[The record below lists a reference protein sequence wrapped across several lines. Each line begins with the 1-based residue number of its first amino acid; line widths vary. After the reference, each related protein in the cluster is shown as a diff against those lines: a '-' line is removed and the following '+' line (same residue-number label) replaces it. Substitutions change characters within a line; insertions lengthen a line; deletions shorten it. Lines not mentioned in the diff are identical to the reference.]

1 MRGGLGMR
9 LKTAGQRLDILT
21 VVLILIFMALAS
33 RLGYLQVVKG
43 REYQRLA
50 EGNRTR
56 RVNVAAPRGDFYDR
70 NGVAMVSNRPAF
82 VVSFLPGNNP
92 APPDVIKK
100 TAAILGMDAKEI
112 EERIAKRKSGFEPV
126 RLKID
131 VGQQIVA
138 SIEERRSELPG
149 VVVEIL
155 PVRNYIHQQ
164 LGVHVFGY
172 VSEITEDELAAMGEL
187 GYRGSDLIGQ
197 SGLERKYER
206 YIRGLD
212 GGSQIEVDVAGRM
225 VQVLSRKEPVPGNN
239 LVLTIDY
246 RLQKVAEQALD
257 EQLKYLQQQGGRRKA
272 QAGAVVV
279 LNPKNGEVLAM
290 VSRPAFDP
298 NHFIGGISVKNWKA
312 INENPFFPMAN
323 RAIAGEYPPG
333 STFKIVTGT
342 AALEMKKVTPDERI
356 FDSGQHWLV
365 PKGNAAGEALGWIN
379 FHQALSMSDN
389 VYFYELGNRLGID
402 ALERYARMFGLGTY
416 TGIDLPGESDGLVAN
431 RKYKELNYKED
442 WYLAE
447 TFDAA
452 IGQGFQLA
460 TPLQMAVLMSEI
472 ANGGRRWR
480 PHVVGKILS
489 SRGELVQAAKPEETG
504 RIEISPETL
513 KLVRDGLRGVSEA
526 GGTGAGVFANF
537 PVPVAGKTGTAENPH
552 GDDHGWFVAY
562 GPFDDPRITVA
573 VIIEQGG
580 YGSIS
585 AGPIARKILETAFNL
600 KPSTVEPMKKA
611 LPGRAL

>member
-1 MRGGLGMR
+1 MR

-21 VVLILIFMALAS
+21 VLLVLIFVALVS
-33 RLGYLQVVKG
+33 RLTYLQVVKG
-43 REYQRLA
+43 PEYQRLA

-56 RVNVAAPRGDFYDR
+56 QVTVVAPRGDFFDR
-70 NGVAMVSNRPAF
+70 NGVVLVASRPGF
-82 VVSFLPGNNP
+82 VVSIVPGNKP
-92 APPDVIKK
+92 VPSAVITQ

-112 EERIAKRKSGFEPV
+112 VDRLARSKSAFEPV

-131 VGQQIVA
+131 VGQHIVA
-138 SIEERRSELPG
+138 AIEERRAELPG

-155 PVRNYIHQQ
+155 PVRSYVHNQM
-164 LGVHVFGY
+164 GVHVFGY
-172 VSEITEDELAAMGEL
+172 VSEISETELASMGDR
-187 GYRGSDLIGQ
+187 GYRAGDLIGQ
-197 SGLERKYER
+197 SGLERKYDSF
-206 YIRGLD
+206 IKGID

-225 VQVLSRKEPVPGNN
+225 VQVLAKKEPVPGNN

-246 RLQKVAEQALD
+246 RLQKVAEEALD
-257 EQLKYLQQQGGRRKA
+257 EQLRYLQQQGGRRNAK
-272 QAGAVVV
+272 AGAVVV

-290 VSRPAFDP
+290 ASRPAFDP
-298 NHFIGGISVKNWKA
+298 NQFIGGISTQNWKA
-312 INENPFFPMAN
+312 INENPFHPMDN

-342 AALEMKKVTPDERI
+342 AALELKKVTANELI

-365 PKGNAAGEALGWIN
+365 PKVNAAGEALGWIN

-402 ALERYARMFGLGTY
+402 ALERYARMFGLGSY

-460 TPLQMAVLMSEI
+460 TPLQIAVLMSEI

-480 PHVVGKILS
+480 PHVVRKILS
-489 SRGELVQAAKPEETG
+489 PRGELVKAMPIEEVG
-504 RIEISPETL
+504 RIDISPESL

-580 YGSIS
+580 FGSSS

-600 KPSTVEPMKKA
+600 KPAAVEAVRQPMPGTA
-611 LPGRAL
+611 L

>member
-1 MRGGLGMR
+1 MR

-21 VVLILIFMALAS
+21 VLLVLIFVALVS
-33 RLGYLQVVKG
+33 RLTYLQVVKG
-43 REYQRLA
+43 PEYQRLA

-56 RVNVAAPRGDFYDR
+56 QVNVVAPRGDFFDR
-70 NGVAMVSNRPAF
+70 NGVVLVASRPGF
-82 VVSFLPGNNP
+82 VVSIVPGNKP
-92 APPDVIKK
+92 VPSAVITQ

-112 EERIAKRKSGFEPV
+112 VDRLARSKSAFEPV

-131 VGQQIVA
+131 VGQHIVA
-138 SIEERRSELPG
+138 AIEERRAELPG

-155 PVRNYIHQQ
+155 PVRSYVHNQM
-164 LGVHVFGY
+164 GVHVFGY
-172 VSEITEDELAAMGEL
+172 VSEISETELASMGDQ
-187 GYRGSDLIGQ
+187 GYRAGDLIGQ
-197 SGLERKYER
+197 SGLERKYDSF
-206 YIRGLD
+206 IKGID

-225 VQVLSRKEPVPGNN
+225 VQVLAKKEPIPGNN

-246 RLQKVAEQALD
+246 RLQKVAEEALD
-257 EQLKYLQQQGGRRKA
+257 EQLRYLQQQGGRRNAK
-272 QAGAVVV
+272 AGAVVV
-279 LNPKNGEVLAM
+279 LNPQNGEVLAM
-290 VSRPAFDP
+290 ASRPAFDP
-298 NHFIGGISVKNWKA
+298 NQFIGGISTQNWKA
-312 INENPFFPMAN
+312 INENPFHPMDN

-342 AALEMKKVTPDERI
+342 AALELKKVTANELI

-365 PKGNAAGEALGWIN
+365 PKVNAAGEALGWIN

-402 ALERYARMFGLGTY
+402 ALERYARMFGLGSY

-480 PHVVGKILS
+480 PHIVGKVLS
-489 SRGELVQAAKPEETG
+489 SKGELVKAMPVEEVG
-504 RIEISPETL
+504 RIDISPETL

-562 GPFDDPRITVA
+562 GPFDDPRLTVA

-580 YGSIS
+580 YGSSS

-600 KPSTVEPMKKA
+600 KPALVEAVRKPIPGTA
-611 LPGRAL
+611 L

>member
-1 MRGGLGMR
+1 MR

-21 VVLILIFMALAS
+21 VILVLIFVALVS
-33 RLGYLQVVKG
+33 RLAYLQVVRG
-43 REYQRLA
+43 PEYQRLA

-56 RVNVAAPRGDFYDR
+56 QVNVVAPRGDFFDR
-70 NGVAMVSNRPAF
+70 NGVVMVTSRPGF
-82 VVSFLPGNNP
+82 VVSIVPGNKPISP
-92 APPDVIKK
+92 AVIVQ
-100 TAAILGMDAKEI
+100 TAAILGMDPQEI
-112 EERIAKRKSGFEPV
+112 IDKLSKSKTGFEPV

-131 VGQQIVA
+131 VGQNIVA
-138 SIEERRSELPG
+138 AIEERRSELPG

-155 PVRNYIHQQ
+155 PVRNYVHNQM
-164 LGVHVFGY
+164 GVHLFGY
-172 VSEITEDELAAMGEL
+172 VSEISEPELATMGDK
-187 GYRGSDLIGQ
+187 GYRAGDLIGQ
-197 SGLERKYER
+197 SGLESKYDPF
-206 YIRGLD
+206 IKGTD
-212 GGSQIEVDVAGRM
+212 GGSLIEVDVAGRM
-225 VQVLSRKEPVPGNN
+225 VQVLSKKEPIPGNN
-239 LVLTIDY
+239 IVLTIDY
-246 RLQKVAEQALD
+246 RLQKAAEEALD
-257 EQLKYLQQQGGRRKA
+257 EQLKYLQQQGGRRNAK
-272 QAGAVVV
+272 AGAVVV

-290 VSRPAFDP
+290 ASRPAFDP
-298 NHFIGGISVKNWKA
+298 NQFIGGISTKNWKA
-312 INENPFFPMAN
+312 INDNPFHPMDN

-333 STFKIVTGT
+333 STFKIVTGS
-342 AALEMKKVTPDERI
+342 AALELKKVTAEEQI

-389 VYFYELGNRLGID
+389 VYFYEMGNRLGID
-402 ALERYARMFGLGTY
+402 ALEKYARMFGLGSY

-460 TPLQMAVLMSEI
+460 TPLQMAVLMSEV
-472 ANGGRRWR
+472 ANGGHRWR

-489 SRGELVQAAKPEETG
+489 SKGELLKQAPIEETG
-504 RIEISPETL
+504 HIDISPETL

-580 YGSIS
+580 YGSTA

-600 KPSTVEPMKKA
+600 KPAAVEAARRLTPGTA
-611 LPGRAL
+611 L

>member
-1 MRGGLGMR
+1 MR
-9 LKTAGQRLDILT
+9 LKTAGQRLEILT
-21 VVLILIFMALAS
+21 VVLVLIFVALVS
-33 RLGYLQVVKG
+33 RLAYLQVVRG
-43 REYQRLA
+43 PEYQRLA

-56 RVNVAAPRGDFYDR
+56 QVNVVAPRGDFFDR
-70 NGVAMVSNRPAF
+70 NGVVMVTSRPGF
-82 VVSFLPGNNP
+82 VVSIVPGNKPISP
-92 APPDVIKK
+92 AVITQ
-100 TAAILGMDAKEI
+100 TAAILGLDRQEI
-112 EERIAKRKSGFEPV
+112 IDKLSKSKTGFEPV

-131 VGQQIVA
+131 VGQNIVA
-138 SIEERRSELPG
+138 AIEERRSELPG

-155 PVRNYIHQQ
+155 PVRNYVHNQM
-164 LGVHVFGY
+164 GVHVFGY
-172 VSEITEDELAAMGEL
+172 VSEISEPELATMGDK
-187 GYRGSDLIGQ
+187 GYRAGDLIGQ
-197 SGLERKYER
+197 SGLENKYDPF
-206 YIRGLD
+206 IKGTD
-212 GGSQIEVDVAGRM
+212 GGSLIEVDVAGRM
-225 VQVLSRKEPVPGNN
+225 VQVLSKKEPIPGNN
-239 LVLTIDY
+239 IVLTIDY
-246 RLQKVAEQALD
+246 RLQKAAEEALD
-257 EQLKYLQQQGGRRKA
+257 EQLKFLQQQGGRRNAK
-272 QAGAVVV
+272 AGAVVV

-298 NHFIGGISVKNWKA
+298 NQFIGGISTKNWKA
-312 INENPFFPMAN
+312 INDNPFHPMDN

-333 STFKIVTGT
+333 STFKIVTGS
-342 AALEMKKVTPDERI
+342 AALELKKVSANEQI

-389 VYFYELGNRLGID
+389 VYFYEMGNRLGID
-402 ALERYARMFGLGTY
+402 ALEKYARLFGLGSY

-460 TPLQMAVLMSEI
+460 TPLQMAVLMSEV
-472 ANGGRRWR
+472 ANGGHRWR

-489 SRGELVQAAKPEETG
+489 SKGELLKQAPIEETG
-504 RIEISPETL
+504 HIDISPETL

-580 YGSIS
+580 YGSS
-585 AGPIARKILETAFNL
+585 AAGPIARKILETAFNL
-600 KPSTVEPMKKA
+600 KPAAVEAARRLTPGTA
-611 LPGRAL
+611 L

>member
-1 MRGGLGMR
+1 MRMKMKM
-9 LKTAGQRLDILT
+9 KTAGERLHILSIIL
-21 VVLILIFMALAS
+21 VLIFMTLVS

-43 REYQRLA
+43 SEYQKLA

-56 RVNVAAPRGDFYDR
+56 HVNVVAPRGEFYDR
-70 NGVAMVSNRPAF
+70 NGVVMVTSRPGF
-82 VVSFLPGNNP
+82 VVSIVPGNKP
-92 APPDVIKK
+92 TPPSVIAQ
-100 TAAILGMDAKEI
+100 TAAILGMTPREI
-112 EERIAKRKSGFEPV
+112 EDRLSKSKTGFEPV

-131 VGQQIVA
+131 VGAQVVA
-138 SIEERRSELPG
+138 AIEERKAELPG

-155 PVRNYIHQQ
+155 PVRNYVHNQM
-164 LGVHVFGY
+164 GVHVFGY
-172 VSEITEDELAAMGEL
+172 VSEISEQELASLGDK
-187 GYRGSDLIGQ
+187 GYRAGDLLGQ
-197 SGLERKYER
+197 SGLERKYEN
-206 YIRGLD
+206 YIRGTD

-225 VQVLSRKEPVPGNN
+225 VQVLAKKDPVPGNN
-239 LVLTIDY
+239 IVLTIDY
-246 RLQKVAEQALD
+246 RLQKAAEEALD
-257 EQLKYLQQQGGRRKA
+257 EQLRYLQQQGGRRRA

-279 LNPKNGEVLAM
+279 LNPRNGEVLAM
-290 VSRPAFDP
+290 ASRPAFDP
-298 NHFIGGISVKNWKA
+298 NQFIGGISTKNWQA
-312 INENPFFPMAN
+312 INENPFHPMDN

-333 STFKIVTGT
+333 STFKIITGT
-342 AALEMKKVTPDERI
+342 AALESKKVTPEERI

-402 ALERYARMFGLGTY
+402 ALERYARLFGMGAF

-460 TPLQMAVLMSEI
+460 TPLQVAVLMSEI
-472 ANGGRRWR
+472 ANGGHRWR
-480 PHVVGKILS
+480 PHVVRKVLS
-489 SRGELVQAAKPEETG
+489 PRGELVATTPIEETG
-504 RIEISPETL
+504 RIDISPETL
-513 KLVRDGLRGVSEA
+513 QLVRNGLRGVSEA

-562 GPFDDPRITVA
+562 GPFNDPRITVA

-580 YGSIS
+580 YGSSS
-585 AGPIARKILETAFNL
+585 AGPVARKILETAFNL
-600 KPSTVEPMKKA
+600 KPAVVEAVRKP
-611 LPGRAL
+611 LPGSAL

>member
-1 MRGGLGMR
+1 MR

-21 VVLILIFMALAS
+21 VILVLIFVALVS
-33 RLGYLQVVKG
+33 RLAYLQVVRG
-43 REYQRLA
+43 PEYQRLA

-56 RVNVAAPRGDFYDR
+56 QVNVVAPRGDFFDR
-70 NGVAMVSNRPAF
+70 NGVVMVTSRPGF
-82 VVSFLPGNNP
+82 VVSIVPGNKPTSP
-92 APPDVIKK
+92 AVITQ
-100 TAAILGMDAKEI
+100 TAAILGLDPQEI
-112 EERIAKRKSGFEPV
+112 IDKLSKSKTGFEPV

-131 VGQQIVA
+131 VGQNIVA
-138 SIEERRSELPG
+138 AIEERRSELPG

-155 PVRNYIHQQ
+155 PVRNYVHNQM
-164 LGVHVFGY
+164 GVHLFGY
-172 VSEITEDELAAMGEL
+172 VSEISEPELATMGDK
-187 GYRGSDLIGQ
+187 GYRAGDLIGQ
-197 SGLERKYER
+197 SGLESKYDPF
-206 YIRGLD
+206 IKGTD
-212 GGSQIEVDVAGRM
+212 GGSLIEVDVAGRM
-225 VQVLSRKEPVPGNN
+225 VQVLSKKEPIPGNN
-239 LVLTIDY
+239 IVLTIDY
-246 RLQKVAEQALD
+246 RLQKAAEEALD
-257 EQLKYLQQQGGRRKA
+257 EQLKFLQQQGGRRNAK
-272 QAGAVVV
+272 AGAVVV

-290 VSRPAFDP
+290 ASRPAFDP
-298 NHFIGGISVKNWKA
+298 NQFIGGISTKNWKA
-312 INENPFFPMAN
+312 INDNPFHPMDN

-333 STFKIVTGT
+333 STFKIVTGS
-342 AALEMKKVTPDERI
+342 AALELKKVTAEEQI

-389 VYFYELGNRLGID
+389 VYFYEMGNRLGID
-402 ALERYARMFGLGTY
+402 ALEKYARMFGLGSY

-460 TPLQMAVLMSEI
+460 TPLQMAVLMSEV
-472 ANGGRRWR
+472 ANGGHRWR

-489 SRGELVQAAKPEETG
+489 SKGELLKQAPIEETG
-504 RIEISPETL
+504 HIDISPETL

-580 YGSIS
+580 YGSTA

-600 KPSTVEPMKKA
+600 KPAAVEAARRLTPGTA
-611 LPGRAL
+611 L

>member
-1 MRGGLGMR
+1 MR
-9 LKTAGQRLDILT
+9 LKTASQRLDILT
-21 VVLILIFMALAS
+21 VVLVLIFVALIS

-43 REYQRLA
+43 PEYQRLA

-56 RVNVAAPRGDFYDR
+56 QVNVVATRGDFYDR
-70 NGVAMVSNRPAF
+70 NGVMMVSSRPGFA
-82 VVSFLPGNNP
+82 VSILPGNKP
-92 APPDVIKK
+92 TPQAVIAQ
-100 TAAILGMDAKEI
+100 TAAILGMTPQEI
-112 EERIAKRKSGFEPV
+112 VEKLSKSKTAFEPV

-131 VGQQIVA
+131 VGQHIVA
-138 SIEERRSELPG
+138 AIEERRSDLPG

-155 PVRNYIHQQ
+155 PVRNYIHNQM
-164 LGVHVFGY
+164 GVHVFGY
-172 VSEITEDELAAMGEL
+172 VSEISETELVSMGDQ
-187 GYRGSDLIGQ
+187 GYRASDLIGQ
-197 SGLERKYER
+197 SGLERKYDR
-206 YIRGLD
+206 FIKGTD

-225 VQVLSRKEPVPGNN
+225 VQVLAKKEPIPGNN

-246 RLQKVAEQALD
+246 RLQKVAEEALD
-257 EQLKYLQQQGGRRKA
+257 EQLQYLQRQGGRRGA

-279 LNPKNGEVLAM
+279 LNPQNGEVLAM

-298 NHFIGGISVKNWKA
+298 NQFIGGISTKNWKA
-312 INENPFFPMAN
+312 INENPFHPMDN

-342 AALEMKKVTPDERI
+342 AALELKKVRPDELI

-365 PKGNAAGEALGWIN
+365 PKTNAAGEALGWIN

-389 VYFYELGNRLGID
+389 VYFYEMGNRLGID
-402 ALERYARMFGLGTY
+402 ALERYARMFGLGSFTE
-416 TGIDLPGESDGLVAN
+416 IDLPGESDGLVAN
-431 RKYKELNYKED
+431 RRYKELNYKED

-460 TPLQMAVLMSEI
+460 TPLQMAVLVSEI
-472 ANGGRRWR
+472 ANGGHRWR
-480 PHVVGKILS
+480 PHVVRKILS
-489 SRGELVQAAKPEETG
+489 PRGELVKAMPIEEVG
-504 RIEISPETL
+504 RIDISPESL

-580 YGSIS
+580 FGSSS

-600 KPSTVEPMKKA
+600 KPAAVEAVRQPMPGTA
-611 LPGRAL
+611 L

>member
-1 MRGGLGMR
+1 MR

-21 VVLILIFMALAS
+21 VLLVLIFVALVS
-33 RLGYLQVVKG
+33 RLTYLQVVKG
-43 REYQRLA
+43 PEYQRLA

-56 RVNVAAPRGDFYDR
+56 QVNVVAPRGDFFDR
-70 NGVAMVSNRPAF
+70 NGVVLVASRPGF
-82 VVSFLPGNNP
+82 VVSIVPGNKP
-92 APPDVIKK
+92 VPSAVITQ

-112 EERIAKRKSGFEPV
+112 VDRLARSKSAFEPV

-131 VGQQIVA
+131 VGQHIVA
-138 SIEERRSELPG
+138 AIEERRAELPG

-155 PVRNYIHQQ
+155 PVRSYVHNQM
-164 LGVHVFGY
+164 GGHVFGY
-172 VSEITEDELAAMGEL
+172 VSEISEIELASMGDQ
-187 GYRGSDLIGQ
+187 GYRAGALVGQ
-197 SGLERKYER
+197 SGLERKYDSF
-206 YIRGLD
+206 IKGID

-225 VQVLSRKEPVPGNN
+225 VQVLAKKEPIPGNN

-246 RLQKVAEQALD
+246 RLQKVAEEALD
-257 EQLKYLQQQGGRRKA
+257 EQLRYLQQQGGRRNAK
-272 QAGAVVV
+272 AGAVVV
-279 LNPKNGEVLAM
+279 LNPQNGEVLAM
-290 VSRPAFDP
+290 ASRPAFDP
-298 NHFIGGISVKNWKA
+298 NQFIGGISTQNWKA
-312 INENPFFPMAN
+312 INENPFHPMDN

-342 AALEMKKVTPDERI
+342 AALELKKVTANELI

-365 PKGNAAGEALGWIN
+365 PKVNAAGEALGWIN

-402 ALERYARMFGLGTY
+402 ALERYARMFGLGSY

-460 TPLQMAVLMSEI
+460 TPLQIAVLMSEI

-480 PHVVGKILS
+480 PHIVGKVLS
-489 SRGELVQAAKPEETG
+489 SKGELVKAMPVEEVG
-504 RIEISPETL
+504 RIDISPETL

-562 GPFDDPRITVA
+562 GPFDDPRLTVA

-580 YGSIS
+580 YGSSS

-600 KPSTVEPMKKA
+600 KPALVEAVRKPIPGTA
-611 LPGRAL
+611 L

>member
-1 MRGGLGMR
+1 MR

-21 VVLILIFMALAS
+21 VVLVLIFVALSS
-33 RLGYLQVVKG
+33 RLAYLQVVRG
-43 REYQRLA
+43 PEYQRLA

-56 RVNVAAPRGDFYDR
+56 QVNVVAPRGDFFDR
-70 NGVAMVSNRPAF
+70 NGVVMVTSRPGF
-82 VVSFLPGNNP
+82 VVSIVPGNKP
-92 APPDVIKK
+92 IPRAVITQ
-100 TAAILGMDAKEI
+100 TAAILGLDPQEI
-112 EERIAKRKSGFEPV
+112 IDKLSKSKTGFEPV

-131 VGQQIVA
+131 VGQNIVA
-138 SIEERRSELPG
+138 AIEERRAELPG

-155 PVRNYIHQQ
+155 PVRNYVHNQM
-164 LGVHVFGY
+164 GVHVFGY
-172 VSEITEDELAAMGEL
+172 VSEISEPELATMGDK
-187 GYRGSDLIGQ
+187 GYRAGDLIGQ
-197 SGLERKYER
+197 SGLESKYDSF
-206 YIRGLD
+206 IKGTD
-212 GGSQIEVDVAGRM
+212 GGSLIEVDVAGRM
-225 VQVLSRKEPVPGNN
+225 VQGLSKKEPIPGNN
-239 LVLTIDY
+239 IVLTIDY
-246 RLQKVAEQALD
+246 RLQKAAEEALD

-298 NHFIGGISVKNWKA
+298 NQFIGGISTKNWKA
-312 INENPFFPMAN
+312 INDNPFHPMDN

-333 STFKIVTGT
+333 STFKIVTGS
-342 AALEMKKVTPDERI
+342 AALELKKVTAEEQI

-365 PKGNAAGEALGWIN
+365 PKGNAAGEALGWLN

-402 ALERYARMFGLGTY
+402 ALEKYARLFGLGSY

-431 RKYKELNYKED
+431 RKYKELNYKEE

-472 ANGGRRWR
+472 ANGGHRWR

-489 SRGELVQAAKPEETG
+489 SKGELIKQAPIEETG
-504 RIEISPETL
+504 RIDISPETL

-580 YGSIS
+580 YGSSS

-600 KPSTVEPMKKA
+600 KPAAVEAARRLTPGTA
-611 LPGRAL
+611 L

>member
-1 MRGGLGMR
+1 MR
-9 LKTAGQRLDILT
+9 LKTAGQRLEILT
-21 VVLILIFMALAS
+21 VVLVLIFVALVS
-33 RLGYLQVVKG
+33 RLAYLQVVRG
-43 REYQRLA
+43 PEYQRLA

-56 RVNVAAPRGDFYDR
+56 QVNVVAPRGDFFDR
-70 NGVAMVSNRPAF
+70 NGVVMVTSRPGF
-82 VVSFLPGNNP
+82 VVSIVPGNKPISP
-92 APPDVIKK
+92 AVITQ
-100 TAAILGMDAKEI
+100 TAAILGLDRQEI
-112 EERIAKRKSGFEPV
+112 IDKLSKSKTGFEPV

-131 VGQQIVA
+131 VGQNIVA
-138 SIEERRSELPG
+138 AIEERRSELPG

-155 PVRNYIHQQ
+155 PVRNYVHNQM
-164 LGVHVFGY
+164 GVHVFGY
-172 VSEITEDELAAMGEL
+172 VSEISEPELATMGDK
-187 GYRGSDLIGQ
+187 GYRAGDLIGQ
-197 SGLERKYER
+197 SGLENKYDPF
-206 YIRGLD
+206 IKGTD
-212 GGSQIEVDVAGRM
+212 GGSLIEVDVAGRM
-225 VQVLSRKEPVPGNN
+225 VQVLSKKEPIPGNN
-239 LVLTIDY
+239 IVLTIDY
-246 RLQKVAEQALD
+246 RLQKAAEEALD
-257 EQLKYLQQQGGRRKA
+257 EQLKFLQQQGGRRNAK
-272 QAGAVVV
+272 AGAVVV

-298 NHFIGGISVKNWKA
+298 NQFIGGISTKNWKA
-312 INENPFFPMAN
+312 INDNPFHPMDN

-333 STFKIVTGT
+333 STFKIVTGS
-342 AALEMKKVTPDERI
+342 AALELKKVTANEQI

-389 VYFYELGNRLGID
+389 VYFYEMGNRLGID
-402 ALERYARMFGLGTY
+402 ALEKYARLFGLGSY

-460 TPLQMAVLMSEI
+460 TPLQMAVLMSEV
-472 ANGGRRWR
+472 ANGGHRWR

-489 SRGELVQAAKPEETG
+489 SKGELLKQAPIEETG
-504 RIEISPETL
+504 HIDISPETL

-580 YGSIS
+580 YGSS
-585 AGPIARKILETAFNL
+585 AAGPIARKILETAFNL
-600 KPSTVEPMKKA
+600 KPAAVEAARRLTPGTA
-611 LPGRAL
+611 L

>member
-1 MRGGLGMR
+1 MR

-21 VVLILIFMALAS
+21 VLLVLIFVALVS

-43 REYQRLA
+43 PEYQRLA

-56 RVNVAAPRGDFYDR
+56 QVNVVAPRGDFFDR
-70 NGVAMVSNRPAF
+70 NGVVMVASRPGF
-82 VVSFLPGNNP
+82 VVSIVPGNKP
-92 APPDVIKK
+92 TPQAVITM
-100 TAAILGMDAKEI
+100 TAAILGMDRQEI
-112 EERIAKRKSGFEPV
+112 VERLARSKSAFEPI

-138 SIEERRSELPG
+138 AIEERRSELPG

-155 PVRNYIHQQ
+155 PVRNYLHNQM
-164 LGVHVFGY
+164 GVHVFGY
-172 VSEITEDELAAMGEL
+172 VSEISETELASMGDQ
-187 GYRGSDLIGQ
+187 GYRAGDLIGQ
-197 SGLERKYER
+197 SGLERKYDQ
-206 YIRGLD
+206 YIKGID

-225 VQVLSRKEPVPGNN
+225 VQLLARKEPIPGNN

-246 RLQKVAEQALD
+246 RLQKVAEESLD
-257 EQLKYLQQQGGRRKA
+257 EQLRYLQQQGGRRNAK
-272 QAGAVVV
+272 AGAVVV
-279 LNPKNGEVLAM
+279 LNPKNGEILAM

-298 NHFIGGISVKNWKA
+298 NQFIGGISTKNWKA
-312 INENPFFPMAN
+312 INENPFHPMDN

-342 AALEMKKVTPDERI
+342 AALELKKVTANELI
-356 FDSGQHWLV
+356 FDSGQHWLI
-365 PKGNAAGEALGWIN
+365 PKVNAAGEALGWIN

-389 VYFYELGNRLGID
+389 VYFYEMGNRLGID
-402 ALERYARMFGLGTY
+402 ALERYARLFGLGAY
-416 TGIDLPGESDGLVAN
+416 TGVDLPGESDGLVAN

-452 IGQGFQLA
+452 IGQGFQLT
-460 TPLQMAVLMSEI
+460 TPLQVAVLMSEI
-472 ANGGRRWR
+472 ANGGHRWR
-480 PHVVGKILS
+480 PHIVGKILS
-489 SRGELVQAAKPEETG
+489 SKGELVQAMPVEEVG
-504 RIEISPETL
+504 RIDISPETL

-562 GPFDDPRITVA
+562 GPFDDPRLTVA
-573 VIIEQGG
+573 VVIEQGG
-580 YGSIS
+580 YGSTS
-585 AGPIARKILETAFNL
+585 AGPVARKILETAFNL
-600 KPSTVEPMKKA
+600 KPATVEAVRKQIPGTA
-611 LPGRAL
+611 L

>member
-1 MRGGLGMR
+1 MR

-21 VVLILIFMALAS
+21 VIFVLIFVALIS

-43 REYQRLA
+43 PEYQRLA

-56 RVNVAAPRGDFYDR
+56 HVNVVAPRGDFYDR
-70 NGVAMVSNRPAF
+70 NGVVMVTSRPGF
-82 VVSFLPGNNP
+82 VVSIVPGNKP
-92 APPDVIKK
+92 TPSEVILR
-100 TAAILGMDAKEI
+100 TAAILGMDPMEISDKLAKS
-112 EERIAKRKSGFEPV
+112 KTGFEPV
-126 RLKID
+126 RLRID
-131 VGQQIVA
+131 VGQHIVA
-138 SIEERRSELPG
+138 AIEERRSELPG

-155 PVRNYIHQQ
+155 PVRSYIHNQM
-164 LGVHVFGY
+164 GVHLFGY
-172 VSEITEDELAAMGEL
+172 VSEISESELADMGPQ
-187 GYRGSDLIGQ
+187 GYRAGDLIGQ
-197 SGLERKYER
+197 SGLERQYDRFIK
-206 YIRGLD
+206 GLD
-212 GGSQIEVDVAGRM
+212 GGSQVEVDVAGRM
-225 VQVLSRKEPVPGNN
+225 VQVLAKKEPIPGNN

-246 RLQKVAEQALD
+246 RLQKVAEEALD
-257 EQLKYLQQQGGRRKA
+257 EQLQYLQQQGGRRNAK
-272 QAGAVVV
+272 AGAVVV

-290 VSRPAFDP
+290 ASRPAFDP
-298 NHFIGGISVKNWKA
+298 NQFIGGISTKNWKA
-312 INENPFFPMAN
+312 INENPFHPMDN

-342 AALEMKKVTPDERI
+342 AALELKKVQPNELI

-365 PKGNAAGEALGWIN
+365 PKVNAAGEALGWIN

-389 VYFYELGNRLGID
+389 VYFYEMGNRLGID
-402 ALERYARMFGLGTY
+402 ALERYARMFGLGAY
-416 TGIDLPGESDGLVAN
+416 SGIDLPGESDGLVAN
-431 RKYKELNYKED
+431 RKYKELNYKEE

-460 TPLQMAVLMSEI
+460 TPLQMAVLMSEV
-472 ANGGRRWR
+472 ANGGHRWR
-480 PHVVGKILS
+480 PHIVGKILS
-489 SRGELVQAAKPEETG
+489 SKGEMVKTMPVEEMG
-504 RIEISPETL
+504 RIDISPETL

-562 GPFDDPRITVA
+562 GPFDEPRLTVA

-580 YGSIS
+580 YGSTS

-600 KPSTVEPMKKA
+600 KPALVEAARKPI
-611 LPGRAL
+611 PGMGL

>member
-1 MRGGLGMR
+1 MR

-21 VVLILIFMALAS
+21 VLLVLIFVALVS
-33 RLGYLQVVKG
+33 RLTYLQVVKG
-43 REYQRLA
+43 PEYQRLA

-56 RVNVAAPRGDFYDR
+56 QVNVVAPRGDFFDR
-70 NGVAMVSNRPAF
+70 NGVVLVASRPGF
-82 VVSFLPGNNP
+82 VVSIVPGNKP
-92 APPDVIKK
+92 VPSAVITQ

-112 EERIAKRKSGFEPV
+112 VDRLARSKSAFEPV

-131 VGQQIVA
+131 VGQHIVA
-138 SIEERRSELPG
+138 AIEERRAELPG

-155 PVRNYIHQQ
+155 PVRSYVHNQM
-164 LGVHVFGY
+164 GVHVFGY
-172 VSEITEDELAAMGEL
+172 VSEISETELASMGDQ
-187 GYRGSDLIGQ
+187 GYRAGDLIGQ
-197 SGLERKYER
+197 SGLERKYDSF
-206 YIRGLD
+206 IKGID

-225 VQVLSRKEPVPGNN
+225 VQVLAKKEPIPGNN

-246 RLQKVAEQALD
+246 RLQKVAEEALD
-257 EQLKYLQQQGGRRKA
+257 EQLRYLQQQGGRRNAK
-272 QAGAVVV
+272 AGAVVV
-279 LNPKNGEVLAM
+279 LNPQNGEVLAM
-290 VSRPAFDP
+290 ASRPAFDP
-298 NHFIGGISVKNWKA
+298 NQFIGGISTQNWKA
-312 INENPFFPMAN
+312 INENPFHPMDN

-342 AALEMKKVTPDERI
+342 AALELKKVTANELI

-365 PKGNAAGEALGWIN
+365 PKVNAAGEALGWIN

-402 ALERYARMFGLGTY
+402 ALERYARMFGLGSY

-460 TPLQMAVLMSEI
+460 TPLQIAVLMSEI

-480 PHVVGKILS
+480 PHIVGKVLS
-489 SRGELVQAAKPEETG
+489 SKGELVKAMPVEEVG
-504 RIEISPETL
+504 RIDISPETL

-562 GPFDDPRITVA
+562 GPFDDPRLTVA

-580 YGSIS
+580 YGSSS

-600 KPSTVEPMKKA
+600 KPALVEAVRKPIPGTA
-611 LPGRAL
+611 L

>member
-1 MRGGLGMR
+1 M
-9 LKTAGQRLDILT
+9 T
-21 VVLILIFMALAS
+21 VILILIFAVLVG
-33 RLGYLQVVKG
+33 RLGYLQLVKG
-43 REYQRLA
+43 QEYQRLA

-56 RVNVAAPRGDFYDR
+56 HVNVVAPRGDFFDR
-70 NGVAMVSNRPAF
+70 NGVLMVTNRPGF
-82 VVSFLPGNNP
+82 VVSIMATNKLVTP
-92 APPDVIKK
+92 AVISK
-100 TAAILGMDAKEI
+100 AASILGMDVNDAMERFAKG
-112 EERIAKRKSGFEPV
+112 KNTFEPI

-131 VGQQIVA
+131 VGHDVVA
-138 SIEERRSELPG
+138 KIEEMRAELPG
-149 VVVEIL
+149 IVVEVL
-155 PVRNYIHQQ
+155 PVRSYIHNKM
-164 LGVHVFGY
+164 GVHVFGY
-172 VSEITEDELAAMGEL
+172 VSEISEPELAAMGSQ
-187 GYRGSDLIGQ
+187 GYRAGDLIGQ
-197 SGLERKYER
+197 SGLERR
-206 YIRGLD
+206 YDRQLKGTD

-225 VQVLSRKEPVPGNN
+225 VQILAKKDPIPGNN

-246 RLQKVAEQALD
+246 RLQKAAEEAMD
-257 EQLKYLQQQGGRRKA
+257 EQLRFLQSQTRHKKA

-279 LNPKNGEVLAM
+279 LNPKNGDVLAM
-290 VSRPAFDP
+290 VSRPGFDP
-298 NHFIGGISVKNWKA
+298 NHFIGGISTKNWKA
-312 INENPFFPMAN
+312 INENPFHPMDN

-333 STFKIVTGT
+333 STFKIVTGV
-342 AALEMKKVTPDERI
+342 AALELKKVTAQELI

-389 VYFYELGNRLGID
+389 VYFYEMGNRLGVD
-402 ALERYARMFGLGTY
+402 ALERYARLFGLGAL
-416 TGIDLPGESDGLVAN
+416 TGIDLPGESEGLVAN
-431 RKYKELNYKED
+431 RAYKEKVFKED

-472 ANGGRRWR
+472 ANGGIRWR
-480 PHVVGKILS
+480 PNVIGKVLS
-489 SRGELVQAAKPEETG
+489 SKGEVVSVTQPQEMGRVDISQA
-504 RIEISPETL
+504 TL

-537 PVPVAGKTGTAENPH
+537 PVPVAGKTGTSENPH

-580 YGSIS
+580 YGSS
-585 AGPIARKILETAFNL
+585 AAGPIARKILETAFNL
-600 KPSTVEPMKKA
+600 KPETTETMRKPIPGTA
-611 LPGRAL
+611 L

>member
-1 MRGGLGMR
+1 MR

-21 VVLILIFMALAS
+21 VLLVLIFVALVS
-33 RLGYLQVVKG
+33 RLTYLQVVKG
-43 REYQRLA
+43 PEYQRLA

-56 RVNVAAPRGDFYDR
+56 QVNVVAPRGDFFDR
-70 NGVAMVSNRPAF
+70 NGVVLVASRPGF
-82 VVSFLPGNNP
+82 VVSIVPGNKPVP
-92 APPDVIKK
+92 AAVITQ
-100 TAAILGMDAKEI
+100 TAAILGIGSQEI
-112 EERIAKRKSGFEPV
+112 VERLARSKSAFEPV

-131 VGQQIVA
+131 VGQHIVA
-138 SIEERRSELPG
+138 AIEERRAELPG

-155 PVRNYIHQQ
+155 PVRSYVHNQM
-164 LGVHVFGY
+164 GVHVFGY
-172 VSEITEDELAAMGEL
+172 VSEISETELASIGDQ
-187 GYRGSDLIGQ
+187 GYRAGDLIGQ
-197 SGLERKYER
+197 SGLERKYDSF
-206 YIRGLD
+206 IKGID

-225 VQVLSRKEPVPGNN
+225 VQVLAKKEPIPGNN

-246 RLQKVAEQALD
+246 RLQKVAEEALD
-257 EQLKYLQQQGGRRKA
+257 EQLRYLQQQGGRRNAK
-272 QAGAVVV
+272 AGAVVV

-290 VSRPAFDP
+290 ASRPAFDP
-298 NHFIGGISVKNWKA
+298 NQFIGGISTQNWKA
-312 INENPFFPMAN
+312 INENPFHPMDN

-342 AALEMKKVTPDERI
+342 AALELKKVTSTELI

-365 PKGNAAGEALGWIN
+365 PKVNAAGEALGWIN

-389 VYFYELGNRLGID
+389 VYFYEMGNRLGID
-402 ALERYARMFGLGTY
+402 ALERYARLFGLGSY

-480 PHVVGKILS
+480 PHIVGKVLS
-489 SRGELVQAAKPEETG
+489 SKGELIKAMPVEEVG
-504 RIEISPETL
+504 RIDISPETL

-562 GPFDDPRITVA
+562 GPFDDPRLTVA

-580 YGSIS
+580 YGSSS
-585 AGPIARKILETAFNL
+585 AGPVARKILETAFNL
-600 KPSTVEPMKKA
+600 KPAMVEAVRKPMPGTA
-611 LPGRAL
+611 L

>member
-1 MRGGLGMR
+1 MR

-21 VVLILIFMALAS
+21 VVLVLIFVALVS
-33 RLGYLQVVKG
+33 RLAYLQVVKG
-43 REYQRLA
+43 PEYQRLA

-56 RVNVAAPRGDFYDR
+56 QVNVVAPRGDFFDR
-70 NGVAMVSNRPAF
+70 NGVVMVTSRPGF
-82 VVSFLPGNNP
+82 VVSIVPGNKP
-92 APPDVIKK
+92 TSPSVISQ
-100 TAAILGMDAKEI
+100 TAAILGIDPQEI
-112 EERIAKRKSGFEPV
+112 IDKLSKSKTGFEPV

-131 VGQQIVA
+131 VGQNIVA
-138 SIEERRSELPG
+138 AIEERRTELPG

-155 PVRNYIHQQ
+155 PVRNYVHNQM
-164 LGVHVFGY
+164 GVHVFGY
-172 VSEITEDELAAMGEL
+172 VSEISETELASMGDR
-187 GYRGSDLIGQ
+187 GYRAGDLIGQ
-197 SGLERKYER
+197 SGLERKYDNF
-206 YIRGLD
+206 IKGAD
-212 GGSQIEVDVAGRM
+212 GGSLVEVDVAGRM
-225 VQVLSRKEPVPGNN
+225 VQVLSKKDPVPGNN
-239 LVLTIDY
+239 IVLTLDY
-246 RLQKVAEQALD
+246 RLQKAAEEALD
-257 EQLKYLQQQGGRRKA
+257 EQLIYLQRQGGQHKA
-272 QAGAVVV
+272 AAGAVVV

-298 NHFIGGISVKNWKA
+298 NQFIGGISTKNWKT
-312 INENPFFPMAN
+312 INDNPFHPMDN

-342 AALEMKKVTPDERI
+342 AALELKKVTAEEKI

-389 VYFYELGNRLGID
+389 VYFYEMGNRLGID
-402 ALERYARMFGLGTY
+402 ALERYARLFGLGSY

-472 ANGGRRWR
+472 ANGGHRWR

-489 SRGELVQAAKPEETG
+489 SKGELVSLTPVEEVG
-504 RIEISPETL
+504 KIDISPSTL
-513 KLVRDGLRGVSEA
+513 QQVRDGLRGVSEA

-552 GDDHGWFVAY
+552 GADHGWFVAY

-580 YGSIS
+580 YGSS
-585 AGPIARKILETAFNL
+585 AAGPIARKILETAFNL
-600 KPSTVEPMKKA
+600 KPAAVEAAQRPIPGTA
-611 LPGRAL
+611 L

>member
-1 MRGGLGMR
+1 MR

-21 VVLILIFMALAS
+21 VLLVLIFVALVS
-33 RLGYLQVVKG
+33 RLTYLQVVKG
-43 REYQRLA
+43 PEYQRLA

-56 RVNVAAPRGDFYDR
+56 QVNVVAPRGDFFDR
-70 NGVAMVSNRPAF
+70 NGVVLVASRPGF
-82 VVSFLPGNNP
+82 VVSIVPGNKP
-92 APPDVIKK
+92 VPSAVITQ

-112 EERIAKRKSGFEPV
+112 VDRLARSKSAFEPV

-131 VGQQIVA
+131 VGQHIVA
-138 SIEERRSELPG
+138 AIEERRAELPG

-155 PVRNYIHQQ
+155 PVRSYVHNQM
-164 LGVHVFGY
+164 GVHVFGY
-172 VSEITEDELAAMGEL
+172 VSEISETELASMGDR
-187 GYRGSDLIGQ
+187 GYRAGDLIGQ
-197 SGLERKYER
+197 SGLERKYDSF
-206 YIRGLD
+206 IKGID

-225 VQVLSRKEPVPGNN
+225 VQVLAKKEPVPGNN

-246 RLQKVAEQALD
+246 RLQKVAEEALD
-257 EQLKYLQQQGGRRKA
+257 EQLRYLQQQGGRRNAK
-272 QAGAVVV
+272 AGAVVV

-290 VSRPAFDP
+290 ASRPAFDP
-298 NHFIGGISVKNWKA
+298 NQFIGGISTQNWKA
-312 INENPFFPMAN
+312 INENPFHPMDN

-342 AALEMKKVTPDERI
+342 AALELKKVTANELI

-365 PKGNAAGEALGWIN
+365 PKVNAAGEALGWIN

-402 ALERYARMFGLGTY
+402 ALERYARMFGLGSY

-480 PHVVGKILS
+480 PHIVGKVLS
-489 SRGELVQAAKPEETG
+489 SKGELVKAMPVEEVG
-504 RIEISPETL
+504 RIDISPETL

-562 GPFDDPRITVA
+562 GPFDDPRLTVA

-580 YGSIS
+580 YGSSS

-600 KPSTVEPMKKA
+600 KPALVEAVRKPIPGTA
-611 LPGRAL
+611 L

>member
-1 MRGGLGMR
+1 MR

-21 VVLILIFMALAS
+21 VLLVLIFVALVS
-33 RLGYLQVVKG
+33 RLTYLQVVKG
-43 REYQRLA
+43 PEYQRLA

-56 RVNVAAPRGDFYDR
+56 QVNVVAPRGDFFDR
-70 NGVAMVSNRPAF
+70 NGVVLVASRPGF
-82 VVSFLPGNNP
+82 VVSIVPGNKP
-92 APPDVIKK
+92 VPSAVITQ

-112 EERIAKRKSGFEPV
+112 VDRLARSKSAFEPV

-131 VGQQIVA
+131 VGQHIVA
-138 SIEERRSELPG
+138 AIEERRAELPG

-155 PVRNYIHQQ
+155 PVRSYVHNQM
-164 LGVHVFGY
+164 GVHVFGY
-172 VSEITEDELAAMGEL
+172 VSEISETELASMGDQ
-187 GYRGSDLIGQ
+187 GYRAGDLIGQ
-197 SGLERKYER
+197 SGLERKYDSF
-206 YIRGLD
+206 IKGID

-225 VQVLSRKEPVPGNN
+225 VQVLAKKEPIPGNN

-246 RLQKVAEQALD
+246 RLQKVAEEALD
-257 EQLKYLQQQGGRRKA
+257 EQLRYLQQQGGRRNAK
-272 QAGAVVV
+272 AGAVVV
-279 LNPKNGEVLAM
+279 LNPQNGEVLAM
-290 VSRPAFDP
+290 ASRPAFDP
-298 NHFIGGISVKNWKA
+298 NQFIGGISTQNWKA
-312 INENPFFPMAN
+312 INENPFHPMDN

-342 AALEMKKVTPDERI
+342 AALELKKVTANELI

-365 PKGNAAGEALGWIN
+365 PKVNAAGEALGWIN

-402 ALERYARMFGLGTY
+402 ALERYARMFGLGSY

-480 PHVVGKILS
+480 PHIVGKVLS
-489 SRGELVQAAKPEETG
+489 SKGELVKAMPVEEVG
-504 RIEISPETL
+504 RIDISPETL

-562 GPFDDPRITVA
+562 GPFDDPRLTVA

-580 YGSIS
+580 YGSSS
-585 AGPIARKILETAFNL
+585 AGPVARKILETAFNL
-600 KPSTVEPMKKA
+600 KPALVEAVRKPIPGTA
-611 LPGRAL
+611 L

>member
-1 MRGGLGMR
+1 MR
-9 LKTAGQRLDILT
+9 LKTASERLDILT
-21 VVLILIFMALAS
+21 VVLGLIFVVLVS
-33 RLGYLQVVKG
+33 RLAYLQVFKG
-43 REYQRLA
+43 HEYQRLA

-56 RVNVAAPRGDFYDR
+56 QVAVVAPRGDFYDR
-70 NGVAMVSNRPAF
+70 NGVMLVTSRPGF
-82 VVSFLPGNNP
+82 VVSILPGNTP
-92 APPDVIKK
+92 TPPEVIHR
-100 TAAILGMDAKEI
+100 TASILGMDAQEI
-112 EERIAKRKSGFEPV
+112 IQRLNKSKVPFEPV

-131 VGQQIVA
+131 ASQDVVA
-138 SIEERRSELPG
+138 KIEERRAELPG
-149 VVVEIL
+149 VVVEVL
-155 PVRNYIHQQ
+155 PVRNYIHNQM
-164 LGVHVFGY
+164 GVHIFGY
-172 VSEITEDELAAMGEL
+172 VSEITESELATLGPQ
-187 GYRGSDLIGQ
+187 GYRAADLIGQ
-197 SGLERKYER
+197 SGLERKYDR
-206 YIRGLD
+206 NLKGTD

-225 VQVLSRKEPVPGNN
+225 VQVLAKQDPVPGQN
-239 LVLTIDY
+239 LVLTLDY
-246 RLQKVAEQALD
+246 RLQKVAEEALD
-257 EQLKYLQQQGGRRKA
+257 EQLRYLQTQTRYRKA

-279 LNPKNGEVLAM
+279 LNPKTGEVLALA
-290 VSRPAFDP
+290 SRPAFDP
-298 NHFIGGISVKNWKA
+298 NQFIGGISTKNWKL
-312 INENPFFPMAN
+312 INENPFHPMDN

-342 AALEMKKVTPDERI
+342 AALELKKVTPNELI

-365 PKGNAAGEALGWIN
+365 PKVNAAGEALGWIN

-402 ALERYARMFGLGTY
+402 ALEKYARMFGLGAY

-431 RKYKELNYKED
+431 RTYKEKNFNEE

-460 TPLQMAVLMSEI
+460 TPLQMAVLVSEI
-472 ANGGRRWR
+472 ANGGYRYR
-480 PHVVGKILS
+480 PHVVGKIMS
-489 SRGELVQAAKPEETG
+489 PKGEILKVFAPEEMG
-504 RIEISPETL
+504 RIEISPGTL
-513 KLVRDGLRGVSEA
+513 KLVRDGLKGVSEA

-580 YGSIS
+580 YGSTA

-600 KPSTVEPMKKA
+600 KPALVEAARVPIPGTA
-611 LPGRAL
+611 L

>member
-1 MRGGLGMR
+1 MR

-21 VVLILIFMALAS
+21 VIFVLIFVALIS

-43 REYQRLA
+43 PEYQRLA

-56 RVNVAAPRGDFYDR
+56 HVNVVAPRGDFYDR
-70 NGVAMVSNRPAF
+70 NGVVMVTSRPGF
-82 VVSFLPGNNP
+82 VVSIVPGNKP
-92 APPDVIKK
+92 TPSEVILR
-100 TAAILGMDAKEI
+100 TAAILGMDPMEISDKLAKS
-112 EERIAKRKSGFEPV
+112 KTGFEPV
-126 RLKID
+126 RLRID
-131 VGQQIVA
+131 VGQHIVA
-138 SIEERRSELPG
+138 AIEERRSELPG

-155 PVRNYIHQQ
+155 PVRSYIHNQM
-164 LGVHVFGY
+164 GVHLFGY
-172 VSEITEDELAAMGEL
+172 VSEISESELADMGPQ
-187 GYRGSDLIGQ
+187 GYRAGDLIGQ
-197 SGLERKYER
+197 SGLERQYDRFIK
-206 YIRGLD
+206 GLD
-212 GGSQIEVDVAGRM
+212 GGSQVEVDVAGRM
-225 VQVLSRKEPVPGNN
+225 VQVLAKKEPIPGNN

-246 RLQKVAEQALD
+246 RLQKVAEEALD
-257 EQLKYLQQQGGRRKA
+257 EQLQYLQQQGGRRNAK
-272 QAGAVVV
+272 AGAVVV

-290 VSRPAFDP
+290 ASRPAFDP
-298 NHFIGGISVKNWKA
+298 NQFIGGISTKNWKA
-312 INENPFFPMAN
+312 INENPFHPMDN

-342 AALEMKKVTPDERI
+342 AALELKKVQPNELI

-365 PKGNAAGEALGWIN
+365 PKTNAAGEALGWIN

-389 VYFYELGNRLGID
+389 VYFYEMGNRLGID
-402 ALERYARMFGLGTY
+402 ALERYARMFGLGAY
-416 TGIDLPGESDGLVAN
+416 SGIDLPGESDGLVAN
-431 RKYKELNYKED
+431 RKYKELNYKEE

-460 TPLQMAVLMSEI
+460 TPLQMAVLMSEV
-472 ANGGRRWR
+472 ANGGHRWR
-480 PHVVGKILS
+480 PHIVGKILS
-489 SRGELVQAAKPEETG
+489 SKGEMVKTMPVEEMG
-504 RIEISPETL
+504 RIDISPETL

-562 GPFDDPRITVA
+562 GPFDEPRLTVA

-580 YGSIS
+580 YGSTS

-600 KPSTVEPMKKA
+600 KPALVEAARKPI
-611 LPGRAL
+611 PGMGL

>member
-1 MRGGLGMR
+1 MR

-21 VVLILIFMALAS
+21 VLLVLIFVALVS
-33 RLGYLQVVKG
+33 RLTYLQVVKG
-43 REYQRLA
+43 PEYQRLA

-56 RVNVAAPRGDFYDR
+56 QVNVVAPRGDFFDR
-70 NGVAMVSNRPAF
+70 NGVVLVASRPGF
-82 VVSFLPGNNP
+82 VVSIVPGNKP
-92 APPDVIKK
+92 VPSAVITQ

-112 EERIAKRKSGFEPV
+112 VDRLARSKSAFEPV

-131 VGQQIVA
+131 VGQHIVA
-138 SIEERRSELPG
+138 AIEERRAELPG

-155 PVRNYIHQQ
+155 PVRSYVHNQM
-164 LGVHVFGY
+164 GVHVFGY
-172 VSEITEDELAAMGEL
+172 VSEISETELASMGDQ
-187 GYRGSDLIGQ
+187 GYRAGDLIGQ
-197 SGLERKYER
+197 SGLERKYDSF
-206 YIRGLD
+206 IKGID

-225 VQVLSRKEPVPGNN
+225 VQVLAKKEPIPGNN

-246 RLQKVAEQALD
+246 RLQKVAEEALD
-257 EQLKYLQQQGGRRKA
+257 EQLRYLQQQGGRRNAK
-272 QAGAVVV
+272 AGAVVV
-279 LNPKNGEVLAM
+279 LNPQNGEVLAM
-290 VSRPAFDP
+290 ASRPAFDP
-298 NHFIGGISVKNWKA
+298 NQFIGGISTQNWKA
-312 INENPFFPMAN
+312 INENPFHPMDN

-342 AALEMKKVTPDERI
+342 AALELKKVTANELI

-365 PKGNAAGEALGWIN
+365 PKVNAAGEALGWIN

-402 ALERYARMFGLGTY
+402 ALERYARMFGLGSY

-480 PHVVGKILS
+480 PHIVGKILS
-489 SRGELVQAAKPEETG
+489 SKGELVKAMPVEEVG
-504 RIEISPETL
+504 RIDISPETL

-562 GPFDDPRITVA
+562 GPFDDPRLTVA

-580 YGSIS
+580 YGSSS

-600 KPSTVEPMKKA
+600 KPALVEAVRKPIPGTA
-611 LPGRAL
+611 L

>member
-1 MRGGLGMR
+1 MR
-9 LKTAGQRLDILT
+9 LKTTGQRLDILT
-21 VVLILIFMALAS
+21 VVLVVIFLALSS
-33 RLGYLQVVKG
+33 RLTYLQVVKG
-43 REYQRLA
+43 PEYQRLA

-56 RVNVAAPRGDFYDR
+56 QVNVVAPRGDFFDR
-70 NGVAMVSNRPAF
+70 NGVVMVTSRPGF
-82 VVSFLPGNNP
+82 VVSIVPGNTP
-92 APPDVIKK
+92 TPPEVIAK
-100 TAAILGMDAKEI
+100 TAAILGMDPREITEKLAKS
-112 EERIAKRKSGFEPV
+112 KTGFEPV

-131 VGQQIVA
+131 VGQNIVA
-138 SIEERRSELPG
+138 AIEERRTELPG

-155 PVRNYIHQQ
+155 PVRSYVHNQM
-164 LGVHVFGY
+164 GVHVFGY
-172 VSEITEDELAAMGEL
+172 VSEISETELATMAAN
-187 GYRGSDLIGQ
+187 GYRAGDLIGQ
-197 SGLERKYER
+197 SGLERKYDR
-206 YIRGLD
+206 FIKGTD

-225 VQVLSRKEPVPGNN
+225 VQVLAKKEPVPGNN

-246 RLQKVAEQALD
+246 RLQKVAEEALD
-257 EQLKYLQQQGGRRKA
+257 EQLQLLQRTGRRNAK
-272 QAGAVVV
+272 AGAVVV

-290 VSRPAFDP
+290 ASRPAFDP
-298 NHFIGGISVKNWKA
+298 NQFIGGISTKNWKA
-312 INENPFFPMAN
+312 INENPFHPMDN

-342 AALEMKKVTPDERI
+342 AALELKKVAPDELI

-365 PKGNAAGEALGWIN
+365 PKTNAAGEALGWIN

-389 VYFYELGNRLGID
+389 VYFYEMGNRMGID
-402 ALERYARMFGLGTY
+402 ALERYARMFGLGAF
-416 TGIDLPGESDGLVAN
+416 TGVDLPGESDGLVAN
-431 RKYKELNYKED
+431 RKYKELNYKEE

-452 IGQGFQLA
+452 IGQGFHLA

-472 ANGGRRWR
+472 ANGGHRWR

-489 SRGELVQAAKPEETG
+489 SKGELVQITPVEETG
-504 RIEISPETL
+504 RIDISPETL

-562 GPFDDPRITVA
+562 GPFDDPRLTVA

-580 YGSIS
+580 YGSTS

-600 KPSTVEPMKKA
+600 KPAAVEAVRKPM
-611 LPGRAL
+611 PGAAM